1 MRFKIVVCT
10 LLILSVFSFVLAY
23 PIPKREV
30 REAGTDAAEGG
41 ENVISVSGKRRAPR
55 GNNPYGSD
63 SHWSGSESE
72 SDTEWWTPES
82 KPLPAPSGS
91 HPGVDMPS
99 SSSLRSE
106 SLFSKVWSTLGGPA
120 KKVSWGPVTDMED
133 GTEVPE
139 RAKPG
144 TTTENHPLPPPPGR
158 EGYLDKE
165 AAHTSPEGFM
175 GNVKSYFG
183 KFLSKL

>member
-1 MRFKIVVCT
+1 MRFKVVACT
-10 LLILSVFSFVLAY
+10 LLILPVFSFVLAY
-23 PIPKREV
+23 PVPKREV
-30 REAGTDAAEGG
+30 REACTDAAEGG
-41 ENVISVSGKRRAPR
+41 ENVIFVSGKRRAPR
-55 GNNPYGSD
+55 DNIPY
-63 SHWSGSESE
+63 WSNSE
-72 SDTEWWTPES
+72 SDTEWRTLEF
-82 KPLPAPSGS
+82 KPPPAPSGS

-99 SSSLRSE
+99 SSSPGSE
-106 SLFSKVWSTLGGPA
+106 SLFSKVWSKLGGTT

-165 AAHTSPEGFM
+165 AAQTSPEGFM